1 MDASTNVTN
10 MPAIQARVS
19 AWIYMQNP
27 EQINQILEELNMIRL
42 ENNFE
47 NQKRLQDNLL
57 GKYNPN
63 DFMPEH
69 EIADA
74 ELENARQTR
83 LKSKAN
89 DIASESLDK
98 SLERTKVELELDKL
112 KDQEWEAIEVA
123 RKQLHELQET
133 VLNRE
138 KTLQNKET
146 EAIRARYN
154 ELLSNKPGQRRSV
167 TFTELNQN
175 LNNNQYTPAAS
186 SPLHGNPRTETN
198 RN

>member
-1 MDASTNVTN
+1 MENQSQENHTTSTNSNEDVSLSTSNNHSPLLDNRTIDASTNVTN

-98 SLERTKVELELDKL
+98 SL
-112 KDQEWEAIEVA
+112 
-123 RKQLHELQET
+123 
-133 VLNRE
+133 
-138 KTLQNKET
+138 
-146 EAIRARYN
+146 
-154 ELLSNKPGQRRSV
+154 
-167 TFTELNQN
+167 
-175 LNNNQYTPAAS
+175 
-186 SPLHGNPRTETN
+186 
-198 RN
+198 